1 MKRLRSQYDDDLLS
15 AGMITNTQE
24 DCSTEAGMTMAQ
36 HIPALNMMRQ
46 SFLSSLHDFPNSSN
60 HEQMHNYVPL
70 VPSIMIKPDSEHGTE
85 VIKLKQEIY
94 EKSNENEKL
103 ILDLK
108 QAKV

>member
-1 MKRLRSQYDDDLLS
+1 
-15 AGMITNTQE
+15 
-24 DCSTEAGMTMAQ
+24 
-36 HIPALNMMRQ
+36 
-46 SFLSSLHDFPNSSN
+46 
-60 HEQMHNYVPL
+60 MHNYVPL

-108 QAKV
+108 